1 MYPCATSG
9 GKGQPF
15 GGGIC
20 VHEDNVVSGQRML
33 EQVCPG
39 GGVNDDSEH
48 RWTIERHTF
57 VQRGIRGFTQVEKH
71 RGRPKKTLDLT
82 ENGADRL

>member
-1 MYPCATSG
+1 M
-9 GKGQPF
+9 GQNKAL
-15 GGGIC
+15 
-20 VHEDNVVSGQRML
+20 VYKDDVVSGQRMV

-39 GGVNDDSEH
+39 GGIKDDSEH

-57 VQRGIRGFTQVEKH
+57 VQRGIGGFTQVEKH
-71 RGRPKKTLDLT
+71 RGRPKQTLDLT